1 MVWTSMLAMIVLS
14 AFAFHGCFK
23 QYRLMSG
30 LSDDDL
36 DRIESDRWD
45 QNLDIDMTSL
55 IKVQLESILS
65 NRKVWLLFTIL
76 TGTIFFILFIT
87 FIFLRKRVRI
97 AISLIREASKSVFCF
112 ILFISCHLHSLSICV
127 RKQFIQNCQGMN
139 ACQIYVWSL
148 NFDIALIS
156 FYLDVRMYQV
166 VCKFDFFLYIQLNS

>member
-14 AFAFHGCFK
+14 AVAFHVCFK
-23 QYRLMSG
+23 QYRYMSN

-55 IKVQLESILS
+55 IKVQLDSILS

-97 AISLIREASKSVFCF
+97 AISLIREASKSVFGFSFFF
-112 ILFISCHLHSLSICV
+112 ICIYCQSPRFFEREITSQPELSGERTRVSFFGGSLSFC
-127 RKQFIQNCQGMN
+127 
-139 ACQIYVWSL
+139 L
-148 NFDIALIS
+148 
-156 FYLDVRMYQV
+156 
-166 VCKFDFFLYIQLNS
+166 